1 MTKKIGVL
9 ALQGAVTEHLQALTK
24 LGVTA
29 TAVKSSADLEGLD
42 GLIIPGGEST
52 AIGRLIREQHLEEPL
67 RKFYGAGKAI
77 FGTCAGL
84 ILCSTDSNHA
94 PDELRL
100 GFIDIAVERN
110 GFGRQV
116 DSFEVLLPFEGIAEP
131 VEAVFIRAPYIHS
144 VGKGVR
150 VLASIEGKIV
160 AAENDQIL
168 VTAFHPE
175 LTDDLSVFE
184 YFLKKVE

>member
-1 MTKKIGVL
+1 M
-9 ALQGAVTEHLQALTK
+9 
-24 LGVTA
+24 
-29 TAVKSSADLEGLD
+29 
-42 GLIIPGGEST
+42 
-52 AIGRLIREQHLEEPL
+52 
-67 RKFYGAGKAI
+67 
-77 FGTCAGL
+77 
-84 ILCSTDSNHA
+84 
-94 PDELRL
+94 RL

-116 DSFEVLLPFEGIAEP
+116 DSFEALLPFEGIAEP
-131 VEAVFIRAPYIHS
+131 VESVFIRAPYIRS

-150 VLASIEGKIV
+150 VLASIDGKIV

-184 YFLKKVE
+184 YFLKKVG